1 MTAAGRWRA
10 VGRLLLTS
18 LTARRREW
26 SRLVAWSLV
35 EALPAFFSGR
45 LVALAIDHGFLARDT
60 ATGFAWLGALAGSVI
75 VGAWGTR
82 QTYRW
87 LAAVVEPFRDDVATL
102 AVSGALGRSVLPGA
116 SPDTAGV
123 ARLTQQ
129 VEFVREAYASVL
141 FVMQTFLVTTVS
153 AVVGLLTLLPAV
165 LVFVLPPLTVGIGL
179 FFALLPRMAARQQAS
194 ILADERIAESASAL
208 AAGMRDVVACGGE
221 ELLDTEIGTHIDA
234 QAEATNALAR
244 VGAVRTLAISV
255 GGLLPLVLILV
266 GASWLRR
273 HGATTGAILG
283 ALTYVLQGV
292 HPAIQTLVRGL
303 GGTGLWLLVTLRRI
317 VEATELPPAADAG
330 ARNGRT
336 ALVSARRDVHFGKVT
351 FRYGSS
357 AEPVVRG
364 LHFVV
369 PDGAHLA
376 VVGPSGVG
384 KSTLANL
391 VSGTLEPESG
401 ELHLGGVPLR
411 DLDVQTRARHRVLIP
426 QEAYV
431 FAGTLHENLSY
442 LNDDVSAAE
451 LDRTVELLGMSP
463 LVERLGGYEAELE
476 PAALSAGERQ
486 LVTLARAYVSRA
498 GLVILDEATCHLDP
512 RSEAR
517 VEAAFAQRPGTL
529 IVIAHRISSALRAQQ
544 ILLLDGREA
553 LLGTHEGL
561 LQGSPLYR
569 DLVGHWESG
578 SLASAGAASN
588 SSLS

>member
-1 MTAAGRWRA
+1 MTAAGRRRA

-26 SRLVAWSLV
+26 SRLVVWSLV

-60 ATGFAWLGALAGSVI
+60 ATGFAWLGVLAASVI
-75 VGAWGTR
+75 VGALGTR
-82 QTYRW
+82 ETYRW

-129 VEFVREAYASVL
+129 VELVREAYAGVL

-153 AVVGLLTLLPAV
+153 AIVGLLTLLPAV
-165 LVFVLPPLTVGIGL
+165 LVFVLPPLALGLGL
-179 FFALLPRMAARQQAS
+179 FFALLPRLAARQRTS

-221 ELLDTEIGTHIDA
+221 ERLEAEIGAHIDA
-234 QAEATNALAR
+234 QARATNALAR
-244 VGAVRTLAISV
+244 LGAVRTLAISI

-273 HGATTGAILG
+273 HGATTGVILG

-303 GGTGLWLLVTLRRI
+303 GGTGLWLLVTLHRI
-317 VEATELPPAADAG
+317 VEATELPATAG
-330 ARNGRT
+330 AGPRNGRP
-336 ALVSARRDVHFGKVT
+336 APASARRDVRFDKVT

-401 ELHLGGVPLR
+401 ELRLGGVPLR
-411 DLDVQTRARHRVLIP
+411 DLDVQSRSRHRVLIP

-431 FAGTLHENLSY
+431 FAGTLHENLTY
-442 LNDDVSAAE
+442 LNDDVSVAE

-463 LVERLGGYEAELE
+463 LVERLGGYEVALE
-476 PAALSAGERQ
+476 PGALSAGERQ
-486 LVTLARAYVSRA
+486 LVTLARAYLSPA
-498 GLVILDEATCHLDP
+498 GVVILDEATCHLDP
-512 RSEAR
+512 LSEAR
-517 VEAAFAQRPGTL
+517 VEAVFAERPGTL
-529 IVIAHRISSALRAQQ
+529 IVIAHRITSALRAER
-544 ILLLDGREA
+544 ILLLDGRQA
-553 LLGTHEGL
+553 VLGTHEGL
-561 LQGSPLYR
+561 LTGSQLYR

-578 SLASAGAASN
+578 SLDSAGAASN
-588 SSLS
+588 NSLS